1 MAEGEQTHH
10 QVLIVGGGTAG
21 LTVAAR
27 LRRTRPSL
35 DVAVIEPESTHYYQP
50 LWTLVG
56 GGVFRL
62 ADSARQEADYVP
74 PGVQWIVD
82 RVTEVDPEKQVVRT
96 EGGQRIGYD
105 WLVLAPG
112 IRILWDGV
120 EGLPEILGKEG
131 VSSNYSREHVEDT
144 WRFLEGFSEGRAIF
158 TFPSTPIKCAGAP
171 QKIMWLADHWLR
183 RRGVRDRT
191 EVMFASAGE
200 RIFGVPKYRAALEK
214 LVEQRQIETRFQHDL
229 LAIRPASKE
238 AVFRHGDEERVIRYD
253 FLHVTPPMAAP
264 EFIARSGLGNE
275 GGWVD
280 VDKHTLQHV
289 RYPNVF
295 SLGDASSLPTSKTG
309 AAVRKEAPVLVQNL
323 LSAMDGQPL
332 RGHYDGY
339 TSCPLV
345 TRYGRVILAEFDY
358 DGNPEETFPF
368 DQAKERWSMWVLKTK
383 VLPFMYWNGMLRG
396 RA

>member
-1 MAEGEQTHH
+1 MAAQEGTHH
-10 QVLIVGGGTAG
+10 QVVIIGGGTAG

-35 DVAVIEPESTHYYQP
+35 DVAVIEPGTTHYYQP

-62 ADSARQEADYVP
+62 RDSARPEGDYVP
-74 PGVQWIVD
+74 PGVQWIQD
-82 RVTEVDPEKQVVRT
+82 RVREVDPEKNLVRT
-96 EGGQRIGYD
+96 EGGRTIGYD
-105 WLVLAPG
+105 WLVVAPG
-112 IRILWDGV
+112 IRILWDRV
-120 EGLPEILGKEG
+120 EGLPEALGKEG
-131 VSSNYSREHVEDT
+131 VSSNYSREHVETT
-144 WRFLEGFSEGRAIF
+144 WKFLEGLSEGRAVF

-183 RRGVRDRT
+183 RRGVRDQT

-200 RIFGVPKYRAALEK
+200 RIFGVEKYRKALEPM
-214 LVEQRQIETRFQHDL
+214 VEARNIRTRFQHDL
-229 LAIRPASKE
+229 VAIRPGSKE
-238 AVFRHGDEERVIRYD
+238 AVFRHGDEEQVVRYD
-253 FLHVTPPMAAP
+253 FLHVTPPMGPPSFVAD
-264 EFIARSGLGNE
+264 SGLGNAD
-275 GGWVD
+275 GWVD
-280 VDKHTLQHV
+280 VDQHTLQHV

-309 AAVRKEAPVLVQNL
+309 AAVRKEAPVLVENL
-323 LSAMDGQPL
+323 LAAMDGQPL
-332 RGHYDGY
+332 KGHYDGY

-345 TRYGRVILAEFDY
+345 TRYGRVMLAEFDY
-358 DGNPEETFPF
+358 DGNPNETFPF

-383 VLPFMYWNGMLRG
+383 VLPMMYWRGMLRG

>member
-1 MAEGEQTHH
+1 MSEGTQKHH

-27 LRRTRPSL
+27 LRRARPSL

-62 ADSARQEADYVP
+62 ADSARKEEDYVP
-74 PGVQWIVD
+74 PGVTWIVD
-82 RVTEVDPEKQVVRT
+82 RVVEVDPEKPSVRT
-96 EGGQRIGYD
+96 EGGLRIGYD

-120 EGLPEILGKEG
+120 EGLSDALGKEG
-131 VSSNYSREHVEDT
+131 VSSNYSREHVETT
-144 WRFLEGFSEGRAIF
+144 WRFLEGFSEGRAVF

-171 QKIMWLADHWLR
+171 QKIMWLADHWFR

-191 EVMFASAGE
+191 EVTFASAGE
-200 RIFGVPKYRAALEK
+200 RIFGVPKYRKALEG
-214 LVEQRQIETRFQHDL
+214 LVEQRQIDTRFQHDL
-229 LAIRPASKE
+229 VAIRPASRE
-238 AVFRHGDEERVIRYD
+238 AVFRHGDEEQILRYD
-253 FLHVTPPMAAP
+253 FLHVTPPMGAP

-275 GGWVD
+275 AGWVD

-323 LSAMDGQPL
+323 LAAMDGQPL
-332 RGHYDGY
+332 RGRYDGY

-368 DQAKERWSMWVLKTK
+368 DQAKERWSMWVLKTQ